1 MIPQTL
7 DILDFLYKCHSADN
21 HRGIK
26 SLRNYIE
33 KRGYYID
40 GSTFLN
46 EYIIKNCDICIA
58 KSTRNKLKRE
68 TCKQIITYYPR
79 QRYVMDLSELPF
91 EISKD
96 KNYLFSIIDHF
107 SKYGMAFIIYNKE
120 SKTIF
125 KYLKI
130 ALEVNGFP
138 EEIGSD
144 NGREFKN
151 SLIENYLKENNVDFI
166 HGAPYN
172 PHSQGVVERFHQ
184 TIKD

>member
-1 MIPQTL
+1 
-7 DILDFLYKCHSADN
+7 
-21 HRGIK
+21 
-26 SLRNYIE
+26 
-33 KRGYYID
+33 
-40 GSTFLN
+40 
-46 EYIIKNCDICIA
+46 
-58 KSTRNKLKRE
+58 
-68 TCKQIITYYPR
+68 
-79 QRYVMDLSELPF
+79 MDLSELPF

-144 NGREFKN
+144 NGRE
-151 SLIENYLKENNVDFI
+151 
-166 HGAPYN
+166 
-172 PHSQGVVERFHQ
+172 
-184 TIKD
+184 